1 MYQVIKDGTTIG
13 IDETDIKD
21 IVQSR
26 LNNKKETELLF
37 NGVFKVP
44 TFNEKAF
51 DSMIKR
57 LEKED
62 PSAAVRVESQID
74 VIKSIYKDMNS
85 EFQNF
90 DLGTPKAGFENI
102 LNKSLTPGVKEI
114 RQQPQTI
121 NILPSRSST
130 PSVPFTYNTP
140 NPSQNVLSI
149 NPQQQQQPQTLG
161 ERFALLFP
169 RG

>member
-1 MYQVIKDGTTIG
+1 
-13 IDETDIKD
+13 
-21 IVQSR
+21 
-26 LNNKKETELLF
+26 LNNKKETDLLF

-62 PSAAVRVESQID
+62 TSAAVRVESQID

-90 DLGTPKAGFENI
+90 DLGTSKEGFQNI
-102 LNKSLTPGVKEI
+102 LNRTLTPGVREI
-114 RQQPQTI
+114 RQEPQTI
-121 NILPSRSST
+121 NILPSRSTPST
-130 PSVPFTYNTP
+130 PSVPFTYNVP
-140 NPSQNVLSI
+140 NPSPGVLNI
-149 NPQQQQQPQTLG
+149 NQQQQQQPQTLG
-161 ERFALLFP
+161 ERFAIFFP